1 MLRLV
6 FLCVVLLTS
15 TSWAAECRNIKIA
28 QQKAQS
34 WILENKHRASD
45 FDLLYGE
52 GAAAAI
58 IDDRYSEFVSKSDC
72 GSLTTKVTLK
82 RYQMPERTLEQL
94 CMQYMPLNLTIGN
107 GETVYVPIST
117 PVNGKVVLIF
127 DNNHSCEIRKYY

>member
-6 FLCVVLLTS
+6 FFFVVLLTS
-15 TSWAAECRNIKIA
+15 TSWAADCIDVKIA
-28 QQKAQS
+28 QQNAKS

-58 IDDRYSEFVSKSDC
+58 IDGRYSEFVSKLDC

-82 RYQMPERTLEQL
+82 RYVVPERTLEQL
-94 CMQYMPLNLTIGN
+94 CMKYMPLNLTVGN
-107 GETVYVPIST
+107 GEKVYLPIST
-117 PVNGKVVLIF
+117 RGNRKIVLIF
-127 DNNHSCEIRKYY
+127 DNDHSCEIRKY